1 MNVVKFFNGIEH
13 ANLGKHSKNVK
24 ENLSSILN
32 LEKNETSD
40 SLFLAF
46 SGIETEHWKI
56 ILSQRNLFLLNS
68 YNAAMYYYDKGIYD
82 EDFLKNSKK
91 INWENHFNYRY
102 FIESFFLSGSS
113 VLDNV
118 AYLLKVFYDLKLNDK
133 ERISFKNIVE
143 KLNSKKV
150 KNNYDLKGTEQLLK
164 KLNDI
169 RINDQRFIKMNII
182 RNDIAHNNP
191 PLTLTNPVSKLDGI
205 TVIGTGTYQDSAEV
219 KKIMDDFLEVYV
231 EVIDILLN
239 ISKMLNNK

>member
-46 SGIETEHWKI
+46 SGIEIEHWKI

-91 INWENHFNYRY
+91 LI
-102 FIESFFLSGSS
+102 G
-113 VLDNV
+113 
-118 AYLLKVFYDLKLNDK
+118 K
-133 ERISFKNIVE
+133 
-143 KLNSKKV
+143 
-150 KNNYDLKGTEQLLK
+150 
-164 KLNDI
+164 
-169 RINDQRFIKMNII
+169 II
-182 RNDIAHNNP
+182 
-191 PLTLTNPVSKLDGI
+191 LI
-205 TVIGTGTYQDSAEV
+205 T
-219 KKIMDDFLEVYV
+219 
-231 EVIDILLN
+231 DILLRVFSFLVLLFW
-239 ISKMLNNK
+239 IM